1 MSEPQVVTLLA
12 MLGAASVAWCL
23 PTIVEAVMHAPV
35 MPTVGERLLGILVAA
50 GSAAILVTSDPR
62 HAPAL
67 VPLVMAAV
75 PLAWIDAVEHR
86 LPHVLVL
93 PLYPAILS
101 VVADRAGA
109 VALALGA
116 MVAMGV
122 LVVGAG
128 MGGGDATLSGALAL
142 SLSHI
147 GLAGLTTLALMAF
160 TLAGV
165 AAAAGVLTR
174 RIHRHQTIAFGPAL
188 LVAAGVVAVV
198 SV

>member
-1 MSEPQVVTLLA
+1 MLA
-12 MLGAASVAWCL
+12 MLGAAAVAWRF
-23 PTIVEAVMHAPV
+23 PSIAHAVMHNPV
-35 MPTVGERLLGILVAA
+35 VPTAGERLVGILTAA
-50 GSAAILVTSDPR
+50 GSAAILVTPDAD
-62 HAPAL
+62 HARAL

-109 VALALGA
+109 VLLALGA
-116 MVAMGV
+116 VVAIGV

-128 MGGGDATLSGALAL
+128 MGGGDATLSGALAM
-142 SLSHI
+142 SLSHL
-147 GLAGLTTLALMAF
+147 GLAGLTALAVLAF

-165 AAAAGVLTR
+165 AAAAGVVTR
-174 RIHRHQTIAFGPAL
+174 RIDRHQTIAFGPAL
-188 LVAAGVVAVV
+188 LVAAAVVALV
-198 SV
+198 SG